1 VITVGPSVTTTYY
14 VTGSEGCSPDVYDS
28 VKVTMRNPLFLS
40 AVKDTIL
47 CHGEKMSVSLLDSG
61 GLASNRKIVWDSIG
75 LVGNSV
81 VVNPLAV
88 GKTLYHVHVEDG
100 CTVLNDTSIF
110 TVDRLPAITGSIAL
124 SDSILCYGDL
134 TTVQIT
140 VGGGR
145 SLTMSWFLDGVQISA
160 LSVLDT
166 PLLSKT
172 YRLVVSDGCSIPYSD
187 SVKVVVAPS
196 KINLSL
202 GTHDSSICAGSS
214 VGYLSVNGTGG
225 FAPLTYQWDDPMK
238 QTTAKAT
245 GLGKGIYVLRVKDA
259 QGCLDSLGLF
269 INEFR
274 LRMNPLRDPELVR
287 IPNLITPNG
296 DIDNEY
302 WDLTELFEY
311 NKRLVN
317 IYNRAGELVYHS
329 DAYQNDWNGKD
340 ASGAE
345 LPVGIYFYHMKHNKT
360 GEEHRGFIQI
370 MR

>member
-1 VITVGPSVTTTYY
+1 
-14 VTGSEGCSPDVYDS
+14 
-28 VKVTMRNPLFLS
+28 M
-40 AVKDTIL
+40 
-47 CHGEKMSVSLLDSG
+47 
-61 GLASNRKIVWDSIG
+61 
-75 LVGNSV
+75 
-81 VVNPLAV
+81 
-88 GKTLYHVHVEDG
+88 EDG
-100 CTVLNDTSIF
+100 YTVLNDTSVF
-110 TVDRLPAITGSIAL
+110 TVDRLSAITGSIAL
-124 SDSILCYGDL
+124 SDSILCYGDF
-134 TTVQIT
+134 TIVQIT
-140 VGGGR
+140 AGGGR
-145 SLTMSWFLDGVQISA
+145 SMTRKWFLDGVQISA
-160 LSVLDT
+160 MGVLDT

-172 YRLVVSDGCSIPYSD
+172 YRLVVSDGCSIPYND
-187 SVKVVVAPS
+187 SVKVIVAPS

-202 GTHDSSICAGSS
+202 GAHDSSICAGSS

-225 FAPLTYQWDDPMK
+225 YTPLTYQWDDPMK
-238 QTTAKAT
+238 QTTSKAT
-245 GLGKGIYVLRVKDA
+245 GLGKGIYILRVRDA

-269 INEFR
+269 INEFL
-274 LRMNPLRDPELVR
+274 LRMNPLRDTVIARGTLAKLYGYNGSNWRWSPKKFMVSTDTLETVFVRPTDSMVYTLLALDSNGCLFRDTVWVRVVDPELVR